1 VIEIGYG
8 AGTPRSEPLVHRA
21 LLYGGEDEF
30 LAAAVPFLRDG
41 LEAEDTVLAVV
52 ARPNIMALRGTLGR
66 DAKPVTF
73 VPADDFYLHP
83 VRTINE
89 YNKIVVGAQP
99 RRVWALAEPVW
110 TGRSPLETVEWER
123 YESVV
128 NAAFASS
135 GAQVICG
142 YDTRKLEDQVVDA
155 ARQTHPIIVQG
166 RGPYTSRHYAEPDRF
181 ATAIDTD
188 PLPPPPPGVRVMT
201 LEDTEDFRTL
211 RAFVGDHAIMIG
223 MPGDAV
229 RLLLIAVC
237 EVATNAVRHGA
248 PPMEVRVWKDGGC
261 LVTEVIDFGH
271 WRPDPLIG
279 HIPPEPGSGIGLWG
293 VRLLADTVEL
303 RTGWTG
309 TTVRLRSR
317 L

>member
-1 VIEIGYG
+1 M
-8 AGTPRSEPLVHRA
+8 HRA

-41 LEAEDTVLAVV
+41 LEADDTVLAVV
-52 ARPNIMALRGTLGR
+52 PQPNIMALRGTLGP
-66 DAKPVTF
+66 DAEPVQF
-73 VPADDFYLHP
+73 VDADLFYLHP
-83 VRTINE
+83 VRTISE
-89 YNKIVVGAQP
+89 YNKIVVQSQP
-99 RRVWALAEPVW
+99 RKVWALAEPVW
-110 TGRSPLETVEWER
+110 TGRSPLETLEWER

-128 NAAFASS
+128 NAAFATS

-142 YDTRKLEDQVVDA
+142 YDTRKLQDQVVDA

-166 RGPYTSRHYAEPDRF
+166 HGPYSSRHYAEPDHF
-181 ATAIDTD
+181 ATALDTD
-188 PLPPPPPGVRVMT
+188 PLPPPPGKPRVLT
-201 LEDTEDFRTL
+201 LDERIAETGDFRDL
-211 RAFVGDHAIMIG
+211 RAFVGDHAIMLG
-223 MPGDAV
+223 MPGDKV

-237 EVATNAVRHGA
+237 EVASNAVRHGA
-248 PPMEVRVWKDGGC
+248 PPMEVRLWHDSGD
-261 LVTEVIDFGH
+261 LVTEVVDYGH

-309 TTVRLRSR
+309 TVVRIRSS